1 MLVRLA
7 LFHLFLAVLLLAP
20 SCLVPLA
27 RAGEAP
33 QEIREYQGHH
43 LAAFARDYDNSI
55 QGPQKVD
62 IKGFRLKIHGLVN
75 KPLSLTYDQVLA
87 LPPVRRVVTMP
98 CVEGWSEVLLYDGV
112 RILDLLAQA
121 GLKPQA
127 NNIIFRTVEGY
138 STSLRLD
145 YIRKSD
151 ALLGH
156 HINGLVL
163 DAKRGFPFQVVAEH
177 QLGYKWAKWVVEIEA
192 SDQPF
197 KGYWEQRGYPEDAHT
212 DR

>member
-1 MLVRLA
+1 MPTSFAVACLA
-7 LFHLFLAVLLLAP
+7 LAGALLGPSLLAP
-20 SCLVPLA
+20 PA
-27 RAGEAP
+27 RAAQTP
-33 QEIREYQGHH
+33 QEIRQYQDHH
-43 LAAFARDYDNSI
+43 LAAFDRDYDNSI
-55 QGPQKVD
+55 RGPQKVD
-62 IKGFRLKIHGLVN
+62 PKTYRLQVRGLVDQ
-75 KPLSLTYDQVLA
+75 PLSLTYDQVLA

-112 RILDLLAQA
+112 RLVELLAQA
-121 GLKPQA
+121 GIKPTA

-138 STSLRLD
+138 STSLSLD
-145 YIRKSD
+145 YIRKND
-151 ALLGH
+151 ALLGYR
-156 HINGLVL
+156 INGLIL
-163 DAKRGFPFQVVAEH
+163 DAKRGYPFQVVAEH

>member
-1 MLVRLA
+1 MSVRLA
-7 LFHLFLAVLLLAP
+7 AVRLFLAILSVTLLGLAP
-20 SCLVPLA
+20 PV

-33 QEIREYQGHH
+33 QEIREHQGRH

-62 IKGFRLKIHGLVN
+62 PQGLRLKIHGLVD

-98 CVEGWSEVLLYDGV
+98 CVEGWSEVLLYDGA
-112 RILDLLAQA
+112 RIVDLLAQA

-127 NNIIFRTVEGY
+127 NNIIFRSVDGY

-156 HINGLVL
+156 HINGLAL

-177 QLGYKWAKWVVEIEA
+177 QLGYKWAKWVTEIEA